1 MLFWSIRAE
10 LLKLRRS
17 CIWIAALVLPLLSA
31 VFGTLNYLGN
41 IAILQNAWYSLW
53 TQHALFYCT
62 LFAPA
67 LVGIYCAYLCRLE
80 HLHGNWNMVMTQP
93 IPVHTVVLSKLVVV
107 SLLSALTQLLIGAL
121 FVLGGIVAGLTAPL
135 PAALPLWLLR
145 GWWSLTV
152 QSALLLA
159 VALVIRSF
167 AVPVG
172 AGLLGG
178 FCGIAAVVKG
188 YGVYFLFSLLPL
200 SMCSHHPTEPMQCS
214 GAAFVVSSC
223 VFVLVGYCFCV
234 YWLRMRDVKT
244 G

>member
-10 LLKLRRS
+10 MLKLRRS

-41 IAILQNAWYSLW
+41 IAILQDAWYSLW

-67 LVGIYCAYLCRLE
+67 LMGIYCAYLCRLE

-93 IPVHTVVLSKLVVV
+93 IAVHTVVLSKLVVV

-121 FVLGGIVAGLTAPL
+121 FVI
-135 PAALPLWLLR
+135 WLLR

-188 YGVYFLFSLLPL
+188 YGVYFPFSLLPL

-214 GAAFVVSSC
+214 GAAFVVSSF